1 MAIHL
6 FLQKSKYNSIQ
17 KHSNNYFYLSITE
30 SICEIWNLK
39 RPAKAERLH
48 SFHIIS
54 PGTFSVK
61 LSLLRL
67 SFPFPSWRSPVLP
80 PTLTHPRHPP
90 GPDGYKCS
98 ALLQYRYAPSNTGA
112 SLDSYLTSPYCCSK
126 CDGRHAG

>member
-39 RPAKAERLH
+39 RPAKAERHH

-61 LSLLRL
+61 LFLLRL
-67 SFPFPSWRSPVLP
+67 SFPFPSWHSPVLP
-80 PTLTHPRHPP
+80 PALTHLRRPP
-90 GPDGYKCS
+90 APDGYRCS
-98 ALLQYRYAPSNTGA
+98 ALLRYRYAPSDTGA
-112 SLDSYLTSPYCCSK
+112 SLDSYLTSPYYCSK
-126 CDGRHAG
+126 YGGRHEG